1 MTTYGFSCVDCGRC
15 CVHAPRLTIDEAF
28 RFADTFLVYPVLY
41 GAFFPKNDAR
51 AMKRIEADKKAG
63 LIYTASI
70 TGGGEDG
77 VLTTG
82 ICLQT
87 NRDLKNNMC
96 PILDERSGK
105 CLLGH
110 TERPLYCQTKPLT
123 PYILPEHYAG
133 YTPDQTYSYCVH
145 EPPREG
151 DDIFYKGESI
161 VKSSSLAKHQKKA
174 REAIAYDLHALRT
187 LIQAIFQNAFPN
199 SILSL
204 PVLYQRCM
212 DEGSYQFPIPVDLVF
227 TPSTKH
233 PLTQNKESL
242 QHFYQGQIGLLQRIV
257 EEKQGNHQEQKT
269 MKNMLAHHERVYQQF
284 FQKGRD

>member
-1 MTTYGFSCVDCGRC
+1 M
-15 CVHAPRLTIDEAF
+15 
-28 RFADTFLVYPVLY
+28 
-41 GAFFPKNDAR
+41 
-51 AMKRIEADKKAG
+51 
-63 LIYTASI
+63 
-70 TGGGEDG
+70 
-77 VLTTG
+77 
-82 ICLQT
+82 
-87 NRDLKNNMC
+87 
-96 PILDERSGK
+96 
-105 CLLGH
+105 
-110 TERPLYCQTKPLT
+110 
-123 PYILPEHYAG
+123 
-133 YTPDQTYSYCVH
+133 
-145 EPPREG
+145 
-151 DDIFYKGESI
+151 
-161 VKSSSLAKHQKKA
+161 
-174 REAIAYDLHALRT
+174 RT

-269 MKNMLAHHERVYQQF
+269 MKDMLAHHERVYQQF